1 MAAVERQRR
10 CVRAAAGEGLEHEEQ
25 QHRSDGGDQ
34 HRADREV
41 VERAAVDGLH
51 ERAADQRTEDSD
63 HDGVDAAAALVVH
76 DPAGQE
82 PGQEPGCDPRDDA
95 AHRCDGSNRTGPTVR
110 SPMAWWEALLLVGGG
125 LLAGTINAVAGAG
138 SILTVPLLVLAG
150 VPGNDANGSNR
161 VGILTSNA
169 AAAVSFR
176 RLGVRGLRAAL
187 PILVPVVAG
196 AIVGSF
202 TIGAAH
208 RRGLRAVLRVSGL
221 PARDPVAAHA
231 EGARRRQAVEH
242 ERDGRGVHRD
252 RSLRRRRAGRA
263 SGSCSSPRSTRAGYD
278 LVLANNIKVVVN
290 LSITVAALPFFIA
303 RGEVDWIPALVLA
316 AGFTVGGWVGAHA
329 AVRGGERFLRWAMVA
344 AAVLLA
350 GRLLGLYG

>member
-1 MAAVERQRR
+1 M
-10 CVRAAAGEGLEHEEQ
+10 
-25 QHRSDGGDQ
+25 
-34 HRADREV
+34 
-41 VERAAVDGLH
+41 
-51 ERAADQRTEDSD
+51 T
-63 HDGVDAAAALVVH
+63 
-76 DPAGQE
+76 
-82 PGQEPGCDPRDDA
+82 
-95 AHRCDGSNRTGPTVR
+95 
-110 SPMAWWEALLLVGGG
+110 WWEALLLVGGG

-202 TIGAAH
+202 TIGAVTDEGFE
-208 RRGLRAVLRVSGL
+208 RFFGLLVFPLVLL
-221 PARDPVAAHA
+221 
-231 EGARRRQAVEH
+231 
-242 ERDGRGVHRD
+242 
-252 RSLRRRRAGRA
+252 SLRTPKVRVDAKPWSRTLTIGVFTGIGLYGGAVQAGIGLVLLA
-263 SGSCSSPRSTRAGYD
+263 ALTRAGYE

-290 LSITVAALPFFIA
+290 LSITVVALPFFIA
-303 RGEVDWIPALVLA
+303 RGEVAWIPALVLA
-316 AGFTVGGWVGAHA
+316 AGFTAGGWVGAHA
-329 AVRGGERFLRWAMVA
+329 AVKGGERFLRWAMVA